1 MSIFTGSG
9 VAIITPFTKSGV
21 DFDKLKELLEKE
33 IDCEIVEAT
42 SPGYFKGY

>member
-1 MSIFTGSG
+1 M
-9 VAIITPFTKSGV
+9 IIEKS
-21 DFDKLKELLEKE
+21 KELLEKE

>member
-1 MSIFTGSG
+1 MD
-9 VAIITPFTKSGV
+9 A
-21 DFDKLKELLEKE
+21 KLKELLEKE

>member
-1 MSIFTGSG
+1 M
-9 VAIITPFTKSGV
+9 VH
-21 DFDKLKELLEKE
+21 KLKELLEKE